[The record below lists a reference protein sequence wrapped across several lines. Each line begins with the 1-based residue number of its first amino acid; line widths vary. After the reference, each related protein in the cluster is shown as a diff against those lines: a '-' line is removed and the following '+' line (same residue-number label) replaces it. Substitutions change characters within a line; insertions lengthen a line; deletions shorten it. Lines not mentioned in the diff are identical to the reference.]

1 MCNMFNSFLFVSK
14 TRNGKKHGD
23 MENENG
29 NKTSVNLNCRCVYT
43 RFDKGCFGIWSLK
56 HRIQCNAKLLE

>member
-23 MENENG
+23 MENANG
-29 NKTSVNLNCRCVYT
+29 NKTSVNLNSRCVYT
-43 RFDKGCFGIWSLK
+43 RFDKGCLGFG
-56 HRIQCNAKLLE
+56 H

>member
-14 TRNGKKHGD
+14 TRNGKKYGD

-29 NKTSVNLNCRCVYT
+29 NKTSVNLNSR
-43 RFDKGCFGIWSLK
+43 
-56 HRIQCNAKLLE
+56 